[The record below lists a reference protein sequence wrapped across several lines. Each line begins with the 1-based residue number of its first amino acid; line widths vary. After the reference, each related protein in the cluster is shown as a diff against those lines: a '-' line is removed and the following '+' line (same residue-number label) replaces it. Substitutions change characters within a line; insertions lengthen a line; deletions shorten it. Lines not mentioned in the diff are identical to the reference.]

1 MISFFVKSST
11 IIIIGHKKRKIIEK
25 KTLGFNNNASTISQ
39 WRNLIVALVIPHPG
53 HGI

>member
-1 MISFFVKSST
+1 MI
-11 IIIIGHKKRKIIEK
+11 IRIGHIKRNAIDN
-25 KTLGFNNNASTISQ
+25 KTFGFNNNASTISQ